1 MRLIDVLH
9 LIDKSE
15 VPSVKF
21 DKTIHTDISDRV
33 MLCFDGDDETFVELT
48 CVHPLLIAWY
58 DCEVYA
64 IEGYENG
71 NVNGIKCWLKYEDYA
86 KQMLENWWEKNTEYE
101 TD

>member
-9 LIDKSE
+9 LIDIDE
-15 VPSVKF
+15 VPAIKF
-21 DKTIHTDISDRV
+21 DRDIQTDISDRI
-33 MLCFDGDDETFVELT
+33 MLCFDGDDTFVELT

-64 IEGYENG
+64 IEGYKNG
-71 NVNGIKCWLKYEDYA
+71 RVNGIKCWLKYEDYA
-86 KQMLENWWEKNTEYE
+86 KHMLEDWWEKNTEYA